1 MDEVMIKKAMMDISV
16 PENTG
21 GPPAEGV
28 EECECPDGFEGLSC
42 ESCQEGFYRNE
53 DYDDSD
59 SAATCEPCPCNDNE
73 DSCELDEESQE
84 VVCDCKTGWSGQFC
98 DVEDYARDNST
109 DIDYDSDEQEY
120 LDDYYDPESDQYS
133 DILTPENT
141 SQDGRTQPGIKTF
154 TDPLH
159 PDSQSKHNSIAQQ
172 RPQMFLNSRPRSN
185 SETRPQPDQY
195 PRSRGNPY
203 ARTQQESTT
212 DPNSSSDPIEVK
224 ISGPRVQSVRPG
236 ETVQF
241 DCSARPKIRI
251 EVMLLILPWISVVFL

>member
-1 MDEVMIKKAMMDISV
+1 MIKKAMMDISV

-28 EECECPDGFEGLSC
+28 EECECPDGFAGLSC
-42 ESCQEGFYRNE
+42 ETCQEGFFRNE
-53 DYDDSD
+53 SANDSE
-59 SAATCEPCPCNDNE
+59 SVPTCEACPCNDNE
-73 DSCELDEESQE
+73 DSCELDDESQE
-84 VVCDCKTGWSGQFC
+84 VTCDCKTGWSGQYC
-98 DVEDYARDNST
+98 DVEDYVRDNST

-120 LDDYYDPESDQYS
+120 LEDYYDPESDQYS

-141 SQDGRTQPGIKTF
+141 NQDNRSQPSSRTFPDPPYPESHSEPTSISPQKSRTF
-154 TDPLH
+154 P
-159 PDSQSKHNSIAQQ
+159 NSRFSANSRV
-172 RPQMFLNSRPRSN
+172 RPQLN
-185 SETRPQPDQY
+185 EY
-195 PRSRGNPY
+195 PRSGGDPY
-203 ARTQQESTT
+203 AGTQQESTN

-251 EVMLLILPWISVVFL
+251 EVMLVT